1 MKKKEAIITIA
12 VFLVLLFG
20 LTIWNL
26 LTPDREFSYNENKYL
41 DQMPSFTL
49 EKLLNGKWQSE
60 FERYI
65 TDQFIGRDTWVE
77 LNVMTERGIGKK
89 DVNGVLFADDHY
101 MIQMYKPQDIDPEL
115 VNKNLQRLHG
125 FVEKSKELVG
135 LEHTSVMLV
144 PTASEVLSDK
154 LPEFAEGMLYDQ
166 KELLRRAEEQV
177 GDEAWIDVQ
186 SVLDQH
192 KDEYIFYRTDHHW
205 TMTGAFYAYQQWMSQ
220 KGYGTV
226 SLDDYEQVT
235 LSEDFLG
242 TTYSKAPT
250 ASAEADTMLYFEKDP
265 QQEYRVYLEGS
276 EEGRNGLYDPAK
288 LQEKDKYASYLYG
301 NNGLV
306 EIQGGEKNGRVLLI
320 IKDSYAHSLGML
332 AAQDFE
338 TVYLIDPRY
347 FLQDIWQFAE
357 ENQVTDTLF
366 LFNTMNFAQ
375 ESYLYILDEA

>member
-60 FERYI
+60 FESYI

-235 LSEDFLG
+235 LSE
-242 TTYSKAPT
+242 
-250 ASAEADTMLYFEKDP
+250 E
-265 QQEYRVYLEGS
+265 
-276 EEGRNGLYDPAK
+276 
-288 LQEKDKYASYLYG
+288 
-301 NNGLV
+301 
-306 EIQGGEKNGRVLLI
+306 LLI
-320 IKDSYAHSLGML
+320 PRRRRQARRQIRCSILRRILSRNTGCIWRAQKRGAMDCMTRPNCRKRTSML
-332 AAQDFE
+332 
-338 TVYLIDPRY
+338 LICMG
-347 FLQDIWQFAE
+347 ITAW
-357 ENQVTDTLF
+357 
-366 LFNTMNFAQ
+366 
-375 ESYLYILDEA
+375 

>member
-60 FERYI
+60 FESYI

-101 MIQMYKPQDIDPEL
+101 MIQMYKPQDVDPEL
-115 VNKNLQRLHG
+115 AAKNLDRLHQ
-125 FVEKSKELVG
+125 FVEKSTEMVG
-135 LEHTSVMLV
+135 ADHTSVMLV

-154 LPEFAEGMLYDQ
+154 LPSFAEGMLYDQ
-166 KELLRRAEEQV
+166 KELLRQAKEQV
-177 GDEAWIDVQ
+177 GEEAWIDVQ

-192 KDEYIFYRTDHHW
+192 KEEYIFYRTDHHW

-226 SLDDYEQVT
+226 NLDDYEQVT
-235 LSEDFLG
+235 LSEEFLG

-250 ASAEADTMLYFEKDP
+250 ESAKADTMLYFEKNP
-265 QQEYRVYLEGS
+265 QQEYTVYLEGS
-276 EEGRNGLYDPAK
+276 EEGHNGLYDPAK

-320 IKDSYAHSLGML
+320 IKDSYAHSLGTL

-338 TVYLIDPRY
+338 KVYLIDPRY
-347 FLQDIWQFAE
+347 FLQDVWQFAE

-366 LFNTMNFAQ
+366 LFNTMNFVQ